1 MRETNIEAID
11 LNLLVTLDALL
22 REQSVSRAA
31 ASVGLSQ
38 PAMSRALG
46 RLRQVLED
54 PLFVRQGHRMLPTPR
69 ALGLVEP
76 VAAAIAAVRVAFTPS
91 EAFDP
96 RTSRRR
102 FRLGAVD
109 TTLAVV
115 LPLLLGRLDEVAP
128 GVEVGTAPLRSTAEG
143 FDRLVGGEWDL
154 AIGRFSAPP
163 EGLHTRPLFEDRI
176 VCLVRRDH
184 PRIRTSLTI
193 DDYVAEAHLS
203 VETGAPVDQ
212 PFTVDEVLRRQ
223 GFERRV
229 VSRLENLAMAPFVVA
244 QTDLVCTAPLRTIAP
259 FAEGMGLR
267 MLELPFATPA
277 FELELA
283 WHASVDFD
291 PANEWLRASIAA
303 LFETGD
309 GGAPALS

>member
-1 MRETNIEAID
+1 MIYMRQTNIEAID
-11 LNLLVTLDALL
+11 LNLLVALDALL

-76 VAAAIAAVRVAFTPS
+76 VAAAIAAVRLAFTPS

-96 RTSRRR
+96 RTARRR

-128 GVEVGTAPLRSTAEG
+128 GVEVGTAPLRSAAEG

-184 PRIRTSLTI
+184 PRIGTTLTI

-203 VETGAPVDQ
+203 VETGAPGDQ
-212 PFTVDEVLRRQ
+212 PFTIDEVLRRQ

-229 VSRLENLAMAPFVVA
+229 VSRLENLAMAP
-244 QTDLVCTAPLRTIAP
+244 LRTIEP
-259 FAEGMGLR
+259 FAKGMGLR
-267 MLELPFATPA
+267 MLELPFETPA
-277 FELELA
+277 FALELA
-283 WHASVDFD
+283 WHASVDVD
-291 PANEWLRASIAA
+291 PANAWLRASIAA
-303 LFETGD
+303 LFEAD
-309 GGAPALS
+309 EGGAPALS